1 MRQYRLKYTMYNIIY
16 ISNARYLHTLLQNCN
31 STKYSDWQT
40 DQFIQKLF
48 ISCAHKIAV
57 FFFYLLNLSEIYS
70 VYILILKKS
79 FDILQLIY
87 HLLASNVFLSNLQ
100 ITNLVKWIIF
110 NSSQDQESPFY
121 FLQCRYLH
129 VISIIRR
136 INLCKSGDLEKA
148 IKGHLLQKH

>member
-1 MRQYRLKYTMYNIIY
+1 MRQYRLKYTMYNIIR

-31 STKYSDWQT
+31 STGYSGWQT
-40 DQFIQKLF
+40 VQFIHKLF

-57 FFFYLLNLSEIYS
+57 FFYLLNYYS

-79 FDILQLIY
+79 CDVLQLIY

-100 ITNLVKWIIF
+100 LTNLVKWFIF
-110 NSSQDQESPFY
+110 NSSQDQESLFY

-136 INLCKSGDLEKA
+136 INLCKSGEV
-148 IKGHLLQKH
+148 GT